1 MTNNVP
7 KTILKF
13 KHLAKLR
20 DMSHQLSHFFFSLFL
35 EKVRKENQ
43 IWRLIK
49 NTIHFKYHIFDTFLS
64 LTILVLATTT
74 KQTNIYTYYHQKEK
88 KEQKS
93 LKNKNKIIIV
103 KFLIDILI

>member
-20 DMSHQLSHFFFSLFL
+20 DMSHQLSLFFSLFL
-35 EKVRKENQ
+35 EIVRKENQ

-49 NTIHFKYHIFDTFLS
+49 NIIHFKYHIFDTFLS

-74 KQTNIYTYYHQKEK
+74 KQTNIYT
-88 KEQKS
+88 
-93 LKNKNKIIIV
+93 
-103 KFLIDILI
+103 